1 MKFLTHALILGG
13 LVASSTPV
21 AAEDLL
27 DIYRLARANDPT
39 IQAAEFEYFA
49 AQESSPQAWANYLPQ
64 VTGSATYAETESDDD
79 GEEFFAGQIFPF
91 DSKSDAD
98 STNWQIELRQTIFN
112 WSNIREI
119 QKAGAD
125 VAKAEADYRV
135 AQQDL
140 IVRVAEQYFTLLGAI
155 DSFEA
160 AEINRESIGRQLEQA
175 RKRFEVGL
183 IAVTDVQESQAAYD
197 QALADEIAA
206 QRDVTTARERL
217 RASVGQYVETL
228 AAPTDQM
235 PLELPQ
241 PASAEDWVKTALDQ
255 NLNVISSRF
264 AWESA
269 QETVGMRRGNH
280 LPTLDL
286 VARHSN
292 SERNFSSSS
301 VDFSDPALPVD
312 TEAGTRRGTEDYL
325 GLQLNVP
332 IFSGGRAQSQVR
344 QAAHQASAAK
354 SRLTGAMR
362 DTEAQARDAYLG
374 VQSDIS
380 RVEALSQALESA
392 RTALKATQA
401 GYEVG
406 TRTAVDVLDAR
417 RNELQAQVNHAR
429 ARYDYILNMLRLKQ
443 AAGMLDINDIE
454 EVSRYM
460 K

>member
-1 MKFLTHALILGG
+1 MKFLKHALILGG
-13 LVASSTPV
+13 LAAVSTPV
-21 AAEDLL
+21 VAEDLL

-39 IQAAEFEYFA
+39 IQAAEYEYFA

-64 VTGSATYAETESDDD
+64 ITGTATMGTTETDSTRDELD
-79 GEEFFAGQIFPF
+79 F
-91 DSKSDAD
+91 DSASGTVNLIPDIKSA
-98 STNWQIELRQTIFN
+98 SENETLNWQVELRQTIFN

-155 DSFEA
+155 DAFEA

-228 AAPTDQM
+228 AKPTDQM

-269 QETVGMRRGNH
+269 QETVGIRRGGH
-280 LPTLDL
+280 VPTLDL
-286 VARHSN
+286 VARHSYSD
-292 SERNFSSSS
+292 SENTITDTSFPIPSTLSESTS
-301 VDFSDPALPVD
+301 DFIGV
-312 TEAGTRRGTEDYL
+312 
-325 GLQLNVP
+325 QLNVP
-332 IFSGGRAQSQVR
+332 IFSGGRSQSQVR

-380 RVEALSQALESA
+380 RVDALSQALESA

-443 AAGMLDINDIE
+443 AAGMLDISDIE